1 MNISSS
7 SSLLTPPSVFR
18 CFVCLSTVAYLR
30 FLRIAKIMAATR
42 IHTAGNVSIIIRN
55 CLAEFSVFCS
65 VFCSVSS
72 SGIGGWFTEIGAAVL
87 VASVGLTLWMELA
100 NAYRFQLT
108 YREYSR
114 QMEQKLQIQK
124 QNYEELTE
132 KMDEISRMRHDMRHH
147 LRTIMSYTQQGKYQE
162 MMEYLQEYA
171 SVITEGE
178 KLICYCRNMAV
189 DAVIHFY
196 AGELR
201 KKGIPFECDM
211 MLPQNIGISDT
222 DLCKIYGNLLENAVD
237 AVKDLLPEN
246 KPYVKM
252 LTKVKN
258 RKLLIEISNPYS
270 NEIQRREKVFYST
283 KHEGFG
289 IGTASVAEVVQ
300 RMGGYV
306 VFNTEEGI
314 FKVNIFLP
322 VKTVQ

>member
-1 MNISSS
+1 MQNIW
-7 SSLLTPPSVFR
+7 
-18 CFVCLSTVAYLR
+18 
-30 FLRIAKIMAATR
+30 K
-42 IHTAGNVSIIIRN
+42 
-55 CLAEFSVFCS
+55 
-65 VFCSVSS
+65 S
-72 SGIGGWFTEIGAAVL
+72 SG
-87 VASVGLTLWMELA
+87 
-100 NAYRFQLT
+100 
-108 YREYSR
+108 
-114 QMEQKLQIQK
+114 K
-124 QNYEELTE
+124 
-132 KMDEISRMRHDMRHH
+132 
-147 LRTIMSYTQQGKYQE
+147 
-162 MMEYLQEYA
+162 
-171 SVITEGE
+171 
-178 KLICYCRNMAV
+178 C
-189 DAVIHFY
+189 
-196 AGELR
+196 
-201 KKGIPFECDM
+201 
-211 MLPQNIGISDT
+211 
-222 DLCKIYGNLLENAVD
+222 VD

>member
-1 MNISSS
+1 
-7 SSLLTPPSVFR
+7 
-18 CFVCLSTVAYLR
+18 
-30 FLRIAKIMAATR
+30 
-42 IHTAGNVSIIIRN
+42 
-55 CLAEFSVFCS
+55 
-65 VFCSVSS
+65 
-72 SGIGGWFTEIGAAVL
+72 
-87 VASVGLTLWMELA
+87 
-100 NAYRFQLT
+100 
-108 YREYSR
+108 
-114 QMEQKLQIQK
+114 
-124 QNYEELTE
+124 
-132 KMDEISRMRHDMRHH
+132 
-147 LRTIMSYTQQGKYQE
+147 
-162 MMEYLQEYA
+162 MEYLQEYA
-171 SVITEGE
+171 SVITEEE
-178 KLICYCRNMAV
+178 KRICYCRNMAV

-201 KKGIPFECDM
+201 EKGIPFECDM

-237 AVKDLLPEN
+237 AVKDLLPEH

-258 RKLLIEISNPYS
+258 KKLLIEISNPYS

-306 VFNTEEGI
+306 VFNTKEGI

>member
-1 MNISSS
+1 MEDPDWQKKKLLGSINDDAEWLIRMVENLLSVTRIDDSKVEVVKTPTVLDELIDS
-7 SSLLTPPSVFR
+7 VLMKFSKKHPNQKVITQIPEEFVDIPMDSLL
-18 CFVCLSTVAYLR
+18 
-30 FLRIAKIMAATR
+30 I
-42 IHTAGNVSIIIRN
+42 
-55 CLAEFSVFCS
+55 EQ
-65 VFCSVSS
+65 
-72 SGIGGWFTEIGAAVL
+72 VL
-87 VASVGLTLWMELA
+87 L
-100 NAYRFQLT
+100 
-108 YREYSR
+108 
-114 QMEQKLQIQK
+114 
-124 QNYEELTE
+124 
-132 KMDEISRMRHDMRHH
+132 
-147 LRTIMSYTQQGKYQE
+147 
-162 MMEYLQEYA
+162 
-171 SVITEGE
+171 
-178 KLICYCRNMAV
+178 
-189 DAVIHFY
+189 
-196 AGELR
+196 
-201 KKGIPFECDM
+201 
-211 MLPQNIGISDT
+211 
-222 DLCKIYGNLLENAVD
+222 NLLENAVD